1 MNNARRDTSM
11 DWPMEHRF
19 RVEREIP
26 ALFYRVFLF
35 ALRHSVGILRGHPM
49 RFLQRSLVSIFVVCL
64 TLPALAQNVP
74 SPDQPAP
81 NTTVQQG
88 TLTGK
93 ERLGPKWMD
102 EQRIDNCKV
111 PIDKRGTKPR
121 SSACP
126 HIPTG

>member
-1 MNNARRDTSM
+1 
-11 DWPMEHRF
+11 MEHRF

-26 ALFYRVFLF
+26 ALFYRALPF
-35 ALRHSVGILRGHPM
+35 APRHSVGIFARLSM
-49 RFLQRSLVSIFVVCL
+49 RFLHRRSLVSIFVVCL
-64 TLPALAQNVP
+64 TLPVLAQNAP
-74 SPDQPAP
+74 SRDQPAP
-81 NTTVQQG
+81 DATVQQG

-93 ERLGPKWMD
+93 ERLGPKWTD

-111 PIDKRGTKPR
+111 PIDKRGAKPR